1 MTCIRSLVRVRELV
15 DARPLLVR
23 LAACGL
29 FVAAALAF
37 LLPFTA
43 ANADSRV
50 GEATGLALARGEP
63 SLSGRYVHGAF
74 EGEVERVF
82 AEADGPAL
90 AALLAALAGA
100 LLAWLP
106 WRTGPVAAAV
116 ASAGSLYVLHQTAG
130 TAFAEAE
137 IRYGFWAAV
146 LAIVAAGGWTV
157 TLVAWSPWWWRP
169 SRDEGRRDYFA
180 PPEG

>member
-1 MTCIRSLVRVRELV
+1 MRSLVRVRELV
-15 DARPLLVR
+15 DARPLLAR

-106 WRTGPVAAAV
+106 WRTGPALGLAAAV
-116 ASAGSLYVLHQTAG
+116 ASAGALYVLHQTAG
-130 TAFAEAE
+130 TAFAEAQT
-137 IRYGFWAAV
+137 RYGFWAAV
-146 LAIVAAGGWTV
+146 LANVAAGGWTLA
-157 TLVAWSPWWWRP
+157 LVAWSPWWWRP